1 LIKRYEGEVA
11 LAWGQWEWYAQPV
24 PRERVLWNPQY
35 AARSRNVQAL
45 ANLAKGEGC
54 LIDQGEDLVAIGNTT
69 ILRTRRA
76 QNGHWRL
83 RGGAITLAELLF
95 QFGKDFTIFEL
106 MFWYH
111 HADKIVKKRPHAW
124 GSQEVRDAAN
134 ERKKTYGRY
143 GQWH

>member
-1 LIKRYEGEVA
+1 MKARWLWHGASGSGMRNHCRGKEFSGIRNTLRVVEMC
-11 LAWGQWEWYAQPV
+11 V
-24 PRERVLWNPQY
+24 PWPTWPQ
-35 AARSRNVQAL
+35 A
-45 ANLAKGEGC
+45 
-54 LIDQGEDLVAIGNTT
+54 